1 MLRPTWAHAALEVVD
16 HVKYLGVTISGDLRW
31 EKHIT
36 NAVNK
41 ANSTLAVLKRNVRVP
56 SQNVK
61 SAAYKALVRPHL
73 EYCSSVW
80 DPSTKNLKEKVEKVQ
95 RRSARWVM
103 NKYRYGPNTTG
114 PSAMIETLG
123 WPLLVERRRVS
134 RLCLLYKM
142 ANNLVLM
149 SYSSLLVHYPYSMK
163 SLHPYAFISLDRLPV
178 KLYYPTSFLPRTV
191 SEWNSLHESVF
202 PVKPSLEVFKT
213 KLWGMKAP

>member
-1 MLRPTWAHAALEVVD
+1 MSSTW
-16 HVKYLGVTISGDLRW
+16 GSPSQVTSWW

-80 DPSTKNLKEKVEKVQ
+80 DPSTKNLQEKVEKVQ

-103 NKYRYGPNTTG
+103 NKYRHGPNTTG

-178 KLYYPTSFLPRTV
+178 KLYYSTSFLPRTV

-213 KLWGMKAP
+213 NLWGVKAP